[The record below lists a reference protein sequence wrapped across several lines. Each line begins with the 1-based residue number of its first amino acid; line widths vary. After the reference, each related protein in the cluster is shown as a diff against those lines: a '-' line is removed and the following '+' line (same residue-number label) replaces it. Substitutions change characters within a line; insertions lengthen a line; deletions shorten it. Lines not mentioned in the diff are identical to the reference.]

1 MSKHKRR
8 NLGTQIIGGAEHKA
22 YIEDDHLV
30 VYAFG
35 RPRFIK
41 ALPLHEVA
49 EHVWSN
55 GVDTVKPKKSL
66 PHPEFGFIPPAQ

>member
-8 NLGTQIIGGAEHKA
+8 HLGTQIINGAEHKA

-41 ALPLHEVA
+41 ALPLDVVA
-49 EHVWSN
+49 AHVW
-55 GVDTVKPKKSL
+55 DKVKPKKSF
-66 PHPEFGFIPPAQ
+66 PHPEFGFIAPAQ